1 MVPIRLVGG
10 SLDTSHLNQEV
21 GYNSKLRESLQSC
34 CTNCGGPSGTRTLD
48 LHIMSMLLWP
58 TELKALVCY
67 REWFLHPIIAAS
79 LPYLYSYCDK
89 FAYMLFLSISRHQDS
104 RHTRWVAGCILP
116 LGADNGTRTR
126 NTTLEESDVTV
137 TLYPHIK
144 CSWLPD
150 FNLQLIA

>member
-21 GYNSKLRESLQSC
+21 GYNSKPRESLQSC

-58 TELKALVCY
+58 TELKALIVSGMV
-67 REWFLHPIIAAS
+67 FAPD
-79 LPYLYSYCDK
+79 YSSFSALLVLLCDK

-137 TLYPHIK
+137 TLYPRIK

-150 FNLQLIA
+150 FNLRLIA